1 MIDRLVDVLAR
12 DRVIDIAP
20 QAVAPAQILFVSF
33 GVGRLLPLEP
43 VLLIGSQLE
52 AQAFANLLGDRV
64 LNVDDVRCVRV
75 DAIAPQQIAGS
86 DVNQLGRHAYAIA
99 TAQKTCGQH
108 GRNTHVASRLAR
120 INLHA
125 LVLNDFRRGT
135 HDERAHAGKFSD
147 HRIREREFIET

>member
-52 AQAFANLLGDRV
+52 AQAFANLLGNRV
-64 LNVDDVRCVRV
+64 LHVDDIGGVGV
-75 DAIAPQQIAGS
+75 DAITPKQVPGTH
-86 DVNQLGRHAYAIA
+86 VNQLRGHSNAIA
-99 TAQKTCGQH
+99 RAQKTGGKNRRDAH
-108 GRNTHVASRLAR
+108 LAAGLAR
-120 INLHA
+120 IDLGA
-125 LVLNDFRRGT
+125 LVLNDLRRRP
-135 HDERAHAGKFSD
+135 HHQ
-147 HRIREREFIET
+147 